1 MRQLDEQDL
10 QTLLH
15 SDENYYN
22 SKRANT
28 QSFQNFIRILI
39 VAFFAAFIAN
49 TPWDSLHTPALAY
62 IGTALLLIS
71 MILNIDTFP
80 KAQRA
85 LEEVRELTHKLYD
98 ESDITCINK
107 IDRISERENK
117 RQKLL
122 IACLILS
129 IIICPI
135 SYIVEKT
142 CGSKEVTQMAKKQQ
156 STQQPSRGGREEKRS
171 WDTPSRPITPTPAK
185 PVGAIPPDPPAPE
198 PTQPTPVPTQ
208 PTPAKPAPDPKP
220 STEK

>member
-1 MRQLDEQDL
+1 M
-10 QTLLH
+10 QTLLQ
-15 SDENYYN
+15 SEENYYN

-39 VAFFAAFIAN
+39 VAFFAAFITN
-49 TPWDSLHTPALAY
+49 TPWGSLHAPALAY

-71 MILNIDTFP
+71 MILNIDAFP
-80 KAQRA
+80 KAQNA

-98 ESDITCINK
+98 ENDITCIDE
-107 IDRISERENK
+107 IQSISKKENK
-117 RQKLL
+117 RSKLL

-142 CGSKEVTQMAKKQQ
+142 CGPKEVTQMAKKQQ
-156 STQQPSRGGREEKRS
+156 SAQQPSRNVGGREEKRS
-171 WDTPSRPITPTPAK
+171 WDTPSRPITPTPVK
-185 PVGAIPPDPPAPE
+185 PTGTVPSDTPAPA
-198 PTQPTPVPTQ
+198 PIQPTPVPTQ
-208 PTPAKPAPDPKP
+208 PAPAEPVSNPKP

>member
-1 MRQLDEQDL
+1 M
-10 QTLLH
+10 QTLLQ
-15 SDENYYN
+15 SEENYYN

-49 TPWDSLHTPALAY
+49 TPWDSLHAPALAY

-71 MILNIDTFP
+71 MILNIDAFP
-80 KAQRA
+80 KAQNA

-98 ESDITCINK
+98 ENDITCINK
-107 IDRISERENK
+107 IERISKEENK
-117 RQKLL
+117 RSKLL

-142 CGSKEVTQMAKKQQ
+142 YGPKEVTQMAKKQQ
-156 STQQPSRGGREEKRS
+156 STQQPNRGGREEKRS
-171 WDTPSRPITPTPAK
+171 WDTPSRPITPTPVK
-185 PVGAIPPDPPAPE
+185 PAGTVSSDPPTSA

-208 PTPAKPAPDPKP
+208 PPAKPASDPQ
-220 STEK
+220 SGTEK